1 MPAASAMPATRFSL
15 TVPVDSP
22 LQVGDMV
29 TFGIGHPCLT
39 FDKWQVLLV
48 VDDDYNVIGAV
59 RTFF

>member
-1 MPAASAMPATRFSL
+1 M
-15 TVPVDSP
+15 TVPVASP

-48 VDDDYNVIGAV
+48 VDDAYNVVGAV